1 MEAALTL
8 PLIMFVLLG
17 TLQLFMMFHARILTQ
32 VAAFYATRA
41 GSVNHGNCDRMKHA
55 AILTLLPAI
64 EPFAK
69 PSGNINTNLAAAFQ
83 KRANNVLNEKTA
95 AGSSS
100 HKNLTYTGAIVWIVR
115 DLGERVGFGG
125 FNNGQD
131 VNFDQA
137 VAPQRLET
145 QLIFFYP
152 MKIPF
157 ANWVMARMFMV
168 HMGLDTYTYQNPL
181 MPVQTA
187 NWRQYGTRLNAAI
200 AGEMAS
206 RMQAGEYVFPITA
219 SYTMRL
225 MTPLKQNNWATKNCT
240 PTPATL

>member
-1 MEAALTL
+1 MRSQL
-8 PLIMFVLLG
+8 PW
-17 TLQLFMMFHARILTQ
+17 FM
-32 VAAFYATRA
+32 
-41 GSVNHGNCDRMKHA
+41 
-55 AILTLLPAI
+55 LPAI

-69 PSGNINTNLAAAFQ
+69 PTGNINTNLARAFQ
-83 KRANNVLNEKTA
+83 KRAGNLLNERTA

-100 HKNLTYTGAIVWIVR
+100 HRNLNYTGAIVWIVR
-115 DLGERVGFGG
+115 DLGERAGFGG

-137 VAPQRLET
+137 VLPQRLET
-145 QLIFFYP
+145 HLIFFYP

-157 ANWVMARMFMV
+157 ANWVMSRMFLA
-168 HMGLDTYTYQNPL
+168 HMGLQGYTAQNPL

-187 NWRQYGTRLNAAI
+187 NWQQYGTRLNATI
-200 AGEMAS
+200 STEMAN
-206 RMQAGEYVFPITA
+206 RMLAGEYVFPITA